1 MTRDRAVAALL
12 LLALLV
18 VGYLGARPPANAGTS
33 RSSSDATAG
42 GYRAWYELEQ
52 REGVQTAR
60 FRRHHDALGNE
71 RIDTLIVAFPG
82 AGVPVTWDRGEDRA
96 LDAWVERG
104 GYAVAVGPAPSTYA
118 SPKPDDVT
126 ARPAHGPAGALRGP
140 WSAYVHD
147 LRPRGALRIVAPR
160 SVHPATLLADG
171 AGALVVRYRQGR
183 GTYLAVASAA
193 PFENRALGTG
203 DNARLAF
210 LLAQPRR
217 PGGAVTFDEAVR
229 GDIVEG
235 PWYRAL
241 DAAEKLGM
249 AIAAFAGLLWLLGGL
264 VRLGPPVRL
273 RAPREPT
280 SAEFVDAYAALY
292 ARAQARVRARD
303 TLVADARRALERA
316 PRTAEN
322 GALAERVEA
331 AAHTPV
337 GDDAALVAVARLART
352 IREDTTREH
361 DVIRHRAAASGG
373 LGAGRRR
380 R

>member
-18 VGYLGARPPANAGTS
+18 VGYLGARPAATGTTRAS
-33 RSSSDATAG
+33 ADATAG
-42 GYRAWYELEQ
+42 GYRAWYELEE
-52 REGVQTAR
+52 REGLRTAR
-60 FRRHHDALGNE
+60 FRRHHDALGSE

-82 AGVPVTWDRGEDRA
+82 AGVPARWDRGEDRA

-104 GYAVAVGPAPSTYA
+104 GYAVAVGPAPSTGA
-118 SPKPDDVT
+118 APKAGDVT
-126 ARPAHGPAGALRGP
+126 AHIAHGVPGALRGP

-147 LRPRGALRIVAPR
+147 LRERGTLRIVAPR

-193 PFENRALGTG
+193 PFENHVLGTG

-217 PGGAVTFDEAVR
+217 SGGVVAFDEAVR

-241 DAAEKLGM
+241 DAAEKLAL

-292 ARAQARVRARD
+292 ARARSRDHARD
-303 TLVADARRALERA
+303 ALVADARRALERA

-322 GALAERVEA
+322 GALAARAEA

-352 IREDTTREH
+352 IREDTIREH

-373 LGAGRRR
+373 FGAGRRR